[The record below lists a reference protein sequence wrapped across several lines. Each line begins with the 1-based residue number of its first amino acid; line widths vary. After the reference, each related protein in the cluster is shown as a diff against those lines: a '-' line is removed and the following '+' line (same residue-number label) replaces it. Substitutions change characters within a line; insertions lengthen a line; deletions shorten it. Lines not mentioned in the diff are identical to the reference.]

1 MGGDIDAFEERL
13 IGMLTQSE
21 RIEPT
26 GSHFRAE

>member
-21 RIEPT
+21 RIEPA
-26 GSHFRAE
+26 GHFRAG